1 MPNPQLRVFRGLRI
15 IFRGPELAHSQL
27 LKTNEKM
34 RNSWVWLVLWGESK
48 RASANS
54 RNQFGNTP
62 LLSLITLIIK
72 MNDGGSRMVPKVKR
86 GVPFFSGASTSV
98 EVVAAE
104 NPARHSSHGP
114 PEHVYIIVH
123 HMWAEFAD
131 FANWFPW
138 NGCRKDL
145 SSSPAFLDGACCA
158 NTREFI
164 DVDVCHISCMFREA
178 LVDLCEVKR
187 STSSQASFSSPESI
201 LAFQVVIGPSHPS
214 HSSHPRHPHRCWWPS
229 PPRRPGTCDGLES
242 HDCQCEIKHIIS
254 RRMLYAS
261 VLVSN
266 VLCRV
271 MMSLGVSVSS
281 EMCGIQLVYCTWP
294 QVKLRT
300 HAGFLPCTCS
310 TWLWL
315 QNIWSL
321 SLPCLPSLRPHIH
334 IRIYILYKIV

>member
-1 MPNPQLRVFRGLRI
+1 MIGTLRRIQEGFSKLKKPIWEHSSSFIDHIDHQNEWWRIKNGPKSETWSSILFR
-15 IFRGPELAHSQL
+15 
-27 LKTNEKM
+27 
-34 RNSWVWLVLWGESK
+34 
-48 RASANS
+48 
-54 RNQFGNTP
+54 
-62 LLSLITLIIK
+62 SL
-72 MNDGGSRMVPKVKR
+72 N
-86 GVPFFSGASTSV
+86 FSGSCCSWEPCSPFLSWSPWTC
-98 EVVAAE
+98 
-104 NPARHSSHGP
+104 
-114 PEHVYIIVH
+114 VH
-123 HMWAEFAD
+123 HCTSYVSRVCRLCQL
-131 FANWFPW
+131 FPW

-334 IRIYILYKIV
+334 IRIYIYIYYI